1 MSATSPLMFAPKRS
15 RRYTAIIL
23 MVLLVLSCVG
33 LIISAQS
40 FRDRTHQIRVAES
53 DNGGWLIAQLDVDHK
68 ALNLAVDNILLKAAF
83 QEFSEQPADMMQVH
97 LRFDIFY
104 SRVETVIASL
114 QRTEVP
120 ITLTERLYDL
130 DNARNRLAAQ
140 IEAINPADTSSIVKF
155 ANEVRNSAALIR
167 DVSVM
172 GMQLLVTESE
182 RARMM
187 ERELLIRFWVQS
199 IVLLMLMTI
208 SAILALRL
216 WREQEE
222 RALRMSRAAGIVA
235 KAFEAP
241 LGAVVIADLD
251 DRILMVNTAA
261 GRIFGV
267 DLNEMVGRTVEE
279 LMIPPRLRAA
289 YQKGMEN
296 YRKTGYQKMINAGL
310 TRITVM
316 RPNGEEFAAEVS
328 ITADTDLDGRPI
340 LIGFLRD
347 ISEVVAAEGKLRAAL
362 DEAERHASAKT
373 MFLATMS
380 HEMRTPLH
388 GLIAS
393 LDLLD
398 PGALDL
404 ENKSLIQTAR
414 HCSQRALQQIN
425 EVLEITRLRESEMG
439 GTPFLPVSLA
449 QDILNELTPLARKRG
464 TTLDLIVDGERQ
476 DRLCFGLAPMFSRAL
491 YNLAGNA
498 VKFTVDGE
506 VLIFLRFSQISVDEV
521 HLHVEV
527 RDNGIGIPVI
537 DQERIFGNFETMSSD
552 ERSGDGGTGLG
563 LPIARLAVQRMG
575 GALTLKS
582 APMEGSA
589 FSFEI
594 TLPFASESVEP
605 SPPVLPE
612 LTPAE
617 SPRPAKSLDV
627 LVVDDNE
634 INLALMAKI
643 VQRIGHTPNLAMNGL
658 EAVEMTSKQTYD
670 VILMDVSMP
679 MMDGREATRQIRAG
693 GKSTRAFIIGVTAFN
708 DSDRNNDLCHD
719 GMDTVLTKPASQ
731 KDVAHALNS
740 FAASLMQD
748 NDAQT
753 ENTHAASCV
762 AHTLASPGAENT
774 TQANHEQPEL
784 DVNKAADALSEMVG
798 HDNAIRFLDEALAE
812 VATLL
817 QQLGSEPKS
826 DDIVENAIHRAVGS
840 TAVVGLSQLAA
851 VLLSAEDAARKRD
864 QESLRA
870 LVPSIDTHLQNA
882 AECLN
887 AWRQI

>member
-1 MSATSPLMFAPKRS
+1 MSATSSSMFAPKRS

-33 LIISAQS
+33 LIISAHS
-40 FRDRTHQIRVAES
+40 FRDRTTQIRVAES

-68 ALNLAVDNILLKAAF
+68 ALNLAVDNILLKVAF
-83 QEFSEQPADMMQVH
+83 EEFSEQPADMMQVH

-172 GMQLLVTESE
+172 GMQFLVTESE

-199 IVLLMLMTI
+199 SVLLMLMTI

-222 RALRMSRAAGIVA
+222 RTLRMSRAVGIVS

-296 YRKTGYQKMINAGL
+296 YRKTGYHKMINAGL
-310 TRITVM
+310 MRITVM

-398 PGALDL
+398 PGALEL
-404 ENKSLIQTAR
+404 ENQILIQTAR

-449 QDILNELTPLARKRG
+449 QNILNELTPLARKRG

-491 YNLAGNA
+491 YNLVGNA

-537 DQERIFGNFETMSSD
+537 DQERIFGNFETMNSD
-552 ERSGDGGTGLG
+552 ERSDDGGTGLG

-589 FSFEI
+589 FCFEI

-605 SPPVLPE
+605 SPPVLSE
-612 LTPAE
+612 LPPAE
-617 SPRPAKSLDV
+617 SPRPAKSLNV